1 MKVVVLVDG
10 EHYPSV
16 TRWAIDELRAR
27 GLEPLAALFVGGGEK
42 LDPSSA
48 LDLGVPLRGSGSSEA
63 PIAPAVGDAIDELH
77 PEAIFDLSDEPV
89 LGYRE
94 RMEIAASRVPR
105 FSAGSALKK
114 AVKAA

>member
-16 TRWAIDELRAR
+16 TRWAIDELRAG

-77 PEAIFDLSDEPV
+77 PEAIFDLSEPTPSRPRPSIV
-89 LGYRE
+89 
-94 RMEIAASRVPR
+94 AAW
-105 FSAGSALKK
+105 GTQNL
-114 AVKAA
+114 